1 MLKINNLNLILN
13 NIHMLKNMNLEVKK
27 NKITAIIGKNASG
40 KSSIIKCINGIY
52 KYDGEILFEG
62 KNINDINIKEKSK
75 KISIL
80 PQILKY
86 PHILVSDLL
95 LIGLNPSLSI
105 YEKIKENDIMKI
117 NEIIKKFKIEHLQNK
132 YLDELSGGQRQI
144 VYLAMQLIQNAELMI
159 FDEPSSFMD
168 INYEN
173 QLLRVISD
181 LKTLN
186 KTVLVVMHN
195 INNIIK
201 CADHIVIV
209 NEGEVVFAGNKN
221 ECLEEKIIEKV
232 FNLKRYEFEDHIIFE
247 NN

>member
-13 NIHMLKNMNLEVKK
+13 NTHILKNINLEVKK

-62 KNINDINIKEKSK
+62 KNINDIKIKEKSK

-105 YEKIKENDIMKI
+105 YEKIKENDVIKI
-117 NEIIKKFKIEHLQNK
+117 NEIFKKFKIEHLQNK
-132 YLDELSGGQRQI
+132 YLDELSGGQRQV

-181 LKTLN
+181 LKILN

-209 NEGEVVFAGNKN
+209 DEGEVVFAGNKN

>member
-13 NIHMLKNMNLEVKK
+13 NTHILKNINLEVKK

-62 KNINDINIKEKSK
+62 KNINDIKIKEKSK

-105 YEKIKENDIMKI
+105 YEKIKENDVIKI

-132 YLDELSGGQRQI
+132 YLDELSGGQRQV

-181 LKTLN
+181 LKILN

-201 CADHIVIV
+201 CADNIVIV
-209 NEGEVVFAGNKN
+209 DDGEVVFAGNKN